1 MKFFIDTANVDE
13 IREAASYGI
22 VDGVTTNP
30 TLLAREIKRTGKKPN
45 EILKE
50 ICKIVDGPVTA
61 EATSLDATSII
72 KEGKELSKIAKNICI
87 KVPMGKEGI
96 KAIRGLASEGIM
108 TNATL
113 VFSSNQALL
122 AAKAGATFVSPFVG
136 RLDDIGH
143 SGMDV
148 AEEIITIFENYD
160 IETEVIVASIR
171 HPLHVRDAA
180 LIGADVATIPFNVME
195 KLFEHPLTDVGIQ
208 RFLKDW
214 KEARKIYDAGNIR
227 MER

>member
-1 MKFFIDTANVDE
+1 VKFFIDTANVDE
-13 IREAASYGI
+13 IREAASFGI

-30 TLLAREIKRTGKKPN
+30 TLLAREIKHTGKKPH

-50 ICKIVDGPVTA
+50 ICEIVDGPVTG
-61 EATSLDATSII
+61 EATSLDAKGIV

-96 KAIRGLASEGIM
+96 KAIRTLTSEGIM

-122 AAKAGATFVSPFVG
+122 VAKAGATFVSPFVG

-143 SGMDV
+143 TGLEV
-148 AEEIITIFENYD
+148 AEEIIAIYENYD
-160 IETEVIVASIR
+160 FETEVIVASVR

-180 LIGADVATIPFNVME
+180 LMGADVATIPFNVME
-195 KLFEHPLTDVGIQ
+195 KLFKHPLTDVGIQ

-214 KEARKIYDAGNIR
+214 EEARKIYK
-227 MER
+227 E